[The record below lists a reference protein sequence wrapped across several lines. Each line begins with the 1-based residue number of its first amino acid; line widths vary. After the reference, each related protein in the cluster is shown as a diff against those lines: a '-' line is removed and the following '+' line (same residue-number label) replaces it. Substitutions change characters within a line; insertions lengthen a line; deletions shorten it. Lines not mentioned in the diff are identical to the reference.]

1 MKAEQLTLLG
11 NPDAKVSKKLEI
23 FPYEYADKSRV
34 TFTTRELLCN
44 CPVIGQPDHYHLTI
58 TYYPGDEC
66 LETKSLKLYLM
77 TFRDA
82 QYFAEDLAHI
92 IRKDLHA
99 ALPTHSGL
107 SVEVI
112 QQIRGGI
119 ETKVETMSTF

>member
-11 NPDAKVSKKLEI
+11 NPDAKVSKKLET

-34 TFTTRELLCN
+34 TFTTQELLCN
-44 CPVIGQPDHYHLTI
+44 CPITGQPDHYHLTI
-58 TYYPGDEC
+58 TYYPGKEC

-82 QYFAEDLAHI
+82 KYFAEDLVHI
-92 IRKDLHA
+92 IRRDLQD

-107 SVEVI
+107 SVEVT

-119 ETKVETMSTF
+119 ETTVETTSTF